1 MDQFRITEEKTGF
14 VEECKSKFYSFAIPV
29 NDVDSFKQK
38 LELIRKSNLKAKHIV
53 YAYRIGNQ
61 AKSCDDREPKGTAGR
76 PILEFLMKKNLIDVA
91 VIVVRYYGGTQL
103 GASRLLRT
111 YLNSAI
117 DAVNKCQLVE
127 VK

>member
-1 MDQFRITEEKTGF
+1 
-14 VEECKSKFYSFAIPV
+14 
-29 NDVDSFKQK
+29 
-38 LELIRKSNLKAKHIV
+38 
-53 YAYRIGNQ
+53 
-61 AKSCDDREPKGTAGR
+61 
-76 PILEFLMKKNLIDVA
+76 MKKNLIDVA

-117 DAVNKCQLVE
+117 DAVNKCQLME